1 MTTTTLTVPD
11 ISCSHCK
18 DSIEGAVG
26 ELAGV
31 DDVNVAIE
39 PKTVTVAYDEATA
52 SLEEITAAIEAAG
65 YDVASGG

>member
-26 ELAGV
+26 QLPGV
-31 DDVNVAIE
+31 DDVSVAIE
-39 PKTVTVAYDEATA
+39 PKTVTVAYDGTTT
-52 SLEEITAAIEAAG
+52 SLDDITAAIEAVG
-65 YDVASGG
+65 YDVAAGG